1 MCIKR
6 LPEKFVHK
14 ALLVFEI
21 YSFEVHYRSDS
32 LLWKGRSKQNESTNV
47 SISKLIIGTKPK
59 RFDLVRLLSEQKQN
73 VFNLFQNYLKSNRNV
88 LAFFKVQKRSQNE
101 TELISYWIETFPYTY
116 ASKETKRNFCELFP
130 NFSTSSERFC
140 LLQAA

>member
-1 MCIKR
+1 M
-6 LPEKFVHK
+6 
-14 ALLVFEI
+14 
-21 YSFEVHYRSDS
+21 
-32 LLWKGRSKQNESTNV
+32 LWKGRSKRKHKRFV

-88 LAFFKVQKRSQNE
+88 LAFFKVQKRNQNE
-101 TELISYWIETFPYTY
+101 TELISYRIETFPYTY

-140 LLQAA
+140 LLQAAYESKQNVTNCARVFQRQNKTFR